1 MNSNFKSFL
10 CRHTQDRRGEV
21 RPTTLLGLAVA
32 LLLIACV
39 TLAIWNSRIQSRI
52 ELVERERDEARATLA
67 PLQETLKSREEAL
80 SKSEI
85 ASQSKTQTAE
95 DLRLAEKASTV
106 MSAAQSQIDQLTTRA
121 TLLQQKNDQSEEND
135 WIIAHFLPRLE
146 WRFLELLAIVKQS
159 VQVSPLIDRSSAA
172 IQLRA

>member
-1 MNSNFKSFL
+1 MMNSNSKSFL

-39 TLAIWNSRIQSRI
+39 TLAIWNSRMQSRI
-52 ELVERERDEARATLA
+52 ELVERERDEARATLE

-85 ASQSKTQTAE
+85 ASQSKTQAYE
-95 DLRLAEKASTV
+95 ALRLSEKASTV
-106 MSAAQSQIDQLTTRA
+106 MSADQSQIAQLTTRA
-121 TLLQQKNDQSEEND
+121 TVLQQKNDQSEAKLVQTALQLQE
-135 WIIAHFLPRLE
+135 AQESAKRVAAE
-146 WRFLELLAIVKQS
+146 IVKMS
-159 VQVSPLIDRSSAA
+159 NRSH
-172 IQLRA
+172 RVR